1 MHYTLG
7 CDGRALRDNKR
18 PHKRATTTTRMKK
31 SKSTQNVHTPLRL
44 LLVQCC
50 VRWFHPFLSLSLSSS
65 HLSGIF
71 CSLLTADCCCISH
84 YVVAR
89 AYEQLQYNAQNGKE
103 NRWKRFVSVADL
115 LMPPLSTATPFGPS
129 QTDFLVWWC
138 NVLISSVV
146 VDFGIHFVFTKK
158 KIKISRLSAHIAWA
172 FSPFHIGVDS
182 FEMVQQCSCS
192 ETRIGSHARSRSISE
207 LIVGNTRSH
216 HLSIP
221 TSALMATYRSMT
233 LLIYRQR

>member
-1 MHYTLG
+1 MGELCGIISVRTKEQQQQREWKSRKAHRMCTRRYG
-7 CDGRALRDNKR
+7 YCWFSVVCDGFIR
-18 PHKRATTTTRMKK
+18 
-31 SKSTQNVHTPLRL
+31 
-44 LLVQCC
+44 
-50 VRWFHPFLSLSLSSS
+50 FSLSLSSS